1 MGIQS
6 FLFIIIVSY
15 HKHIYSL
22 LNPHFWHS
30 QCCHNNR
37 HYELVDIALF
47 TNCSISCCCYE
58 PVVPFK
64 NWNCFWLVHLLP
76 HWLLWSGKGFGGE
89 KQINQKRPRERLLS
103 PAENR
108 PSWLWQAQFYQ
119 ATSNTFPAYPPPPLH
134 RRGEENKCLCFT
146 WSKQGIHFM
155 ILRKPSEQTNNFY
168 RGGLKQCFNKG

>member
-119 ATSNTFPAYPPPPLH
+119 ATSNTFPAYPPPPFIAGERKISAFVLH
-134 RRGEENKCLCFT
+134 EV
-146 WSKQGIHFM
+146 SKESTLWFWGSQVS
-155 ILRKPSEQTNNFY
+155 KPTTSIEAD
-168 RGGLKQCFNKG
+168 